1 MKNVF
6 KINLKIALVLLVVI
20 FCSCDDSIKASLDK
34 QIAGTDMIKLYFYDK
49 TGKLTN
55 KNDIVTIQDKDI
67 INKLLQAITEESAP
81 ENKCGYTGSM
91 EYFKGGKSILTSE
104 FNSMLECSHI
114 IFRLK
119 DNMYSKKLS
128 PESILILNKYYDMLE
143 SQNKTSL
150 LK

>member
-1 MKNVF
+1 MKNLF
-6 KINLKIALVLLVVI
+6 SILLVLLVFV
-20 FCSCDDSIKASLDK
+20 FCSCDDSIKKSLDK
-34 QIAGTDMIKLYFYDK
+34 QTEGTDMIKLYFYDK

-67 INKLLQAITEESAP
+67 INKLLAAITEENAG

-91 EYFKGGKSILTSE
+91 EYFKAGKSLLTSE
-104 FNSMLECSHI
+104 FNSMPECSNI

-119 DNMYSKKLS
+119 NNMYSKKLS
-128 PESILILNKYYDMLE
+128 PESILILNKYYEMLD

>member
-1 MKNVF
+1 MKNLF
-6 KINLKIALVLLVVI
+6 KITLVFLVII
-20 FCSCDDSIKASLDK
+20 FCSCDDSIKSSLDK
-34 QIAGTDMIKLYFYDK
+34 QISGTDMIKLYFYDK

-55 KNDIVTIQDKDI
+55 KNDIVTVQDKDI
-67 INKLLQAITEESAP
+67 ITKLQQAIGDETAP

-91 EYFKGGKSILTSE
+91 EFFKSGKSLLTSE
-104 FNSMLECSHI
+104 FNTLPECSHI

-128 PESILILNKYYDMLE
+128 SESIIILGKYYELID

-150 LK
+150 N